1 MKIRALAALT
11 LPLLSLFAIPA
22 GTAQADFRIAT
33 VDVARIIN
41 EVPDAVAKKEELD
54 AASEKAK
61 AKLEAKG
68 KELQALQEKL
78 EKAKVSPDSKEA
90 ENFRNQARDFERMR
104 ADAKAELEKKF
115 MKMNKEISEKV
126 MSKIATYAKS
136 HDYDLVLDKSEKFRG
151 PVLFGDKSADITD
164 DIIKMLK

>member
-1 MKIRALAALT
+1 MKTRALLALSLT
-11 LPLLSLFAIPA
+11 LLAFVP
-22 GTAQADFRIAT
+22 AQAAHADVRIAT
-33 VDVARIIN
+33 VDVARIVN
-41 EVPDAVAKKEELD
+41 EVPEAVSKKEELD

-78 EKAKVSPDSKEA
+78 EKAKVSADSKEA

-104 ADAKAELEKKF
+104 ADAKSDLERKF
-115 MKMNKEISEKV
+115 LKMNKEISEKV
-126 MSKIATYAKS
+126 MAKIETYAKS
-136 HDYDLVLDKSEKFRG
+136 HDYDLVFDKSEKFRG
-151 PVLFGDKSADITD
+151 PVLFGEKSADITD